1 MPLSEKMF
9 ENISSNATSKSLD
22 VLKDAFEQVCGDA
35 KILNEN
41 PHMIRYC
48 CPPVLPPLSSD
59 ASDAEKKERKAHLD
73 VCYDA
78 QFMPPLRPDH
88 VESKKA
94 QEVIET
100 VFGELCLNNRFNAFH
115 ADLCCFVDRP
125 THQSVG
131 LSGDNQDVARACA
144 LPRV

>member
-1 MPLSEKMF
+1 MPLADTIL
-9 ENISSNATSKSLD
+9 ENVTDSKD
-22 VLKDAFEQVCGDA
+22 FLKDAFAQVCSDA

-48 CPPVLPPLSSD
+48 CPSLAPLPAD
-59 ASDAEKKERKAHLD
+59 ASDADKKERKDRLD

-78 QFMPPLRPDH
+78 QFMPPLRPDY
-88 VESKKA
+88 VESKTA
-94 QEVIET
+94 QEFIET
-100 VFGELCLNNRFNAFH
+100 VFGELCLNNRFNAFQ

-131 LSGDNQDVARACA
+131 LSGDNQNVARACA
-144 LPRV
+144 LPGV